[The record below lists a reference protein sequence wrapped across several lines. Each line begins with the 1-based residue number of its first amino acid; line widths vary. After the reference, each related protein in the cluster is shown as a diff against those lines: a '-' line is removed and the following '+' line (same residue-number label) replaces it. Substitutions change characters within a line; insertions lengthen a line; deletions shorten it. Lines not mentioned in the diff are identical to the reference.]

1 MRRRPAPEPRRIPR
15 RLNTPE
21 HLLAL
26 DEAALDHVDEQ
37 GGPGLLWFWESPTHW
52 VVVGYGQSIAREVHV
67 DACRHDGVPIY
78 RRCSGG
84 GTVVQ
89 GPGCLNYGL
98 ALPIALDP
106 DLESITGANRWIME
120 RQRSA
125 LAGLLPGNVTVEGHT
140 DLAVDGRKFSGN
152 AQRRKRTA
160 LLFHGT
166 FLHHFELP
174 LIARWLAFPSA
185 QPGYRSSR
193 DHLEFVTN
201 TGLDPLALRAAIQ
214 DHWTGLE
221 TNLPDGVTARIPAL
235 LESRYARPEWHAS
248 R

>member
-1 MRRRPAPEPRRIPR
+1 
-15 RLNTPE
+15 LNTPAQ
-21 HLLAL
+21 LLAL
-26 DEAALDHVDEQ
+26 DEAALDHVEEH
-37 GGPGLLWFWESPTHW
+37 GGPGLLWFWESDTPW

-67 DACRHDGVPIY
+67 EACQLDGIPIF

-89 GPGCLNYGL
+89 GRGCLNYAL
-98 ALPIALDP
+98 ALPIAADP
-106 DLESITGANRWIME
+106 ELESITGANRWIME
-120 RQRSA
+120 RQRRA
-125 LAGLLPGNVTVEGHT
+125 IATLLSGVVTVEGHT

-166 FLHHFELP
+166 FLHHFDLP
-174 LIARWLAFPSA
+174 CIARWLAFPSA

-201 TGLDPLALRAAIQ
+201 TQLDPARIEAAVRSAWSTL
-214 DHWTGLE
+214 DHT
-221 TNLPDGVTARIPAL
+221 LPDDVHVRIPTL
-235 LESRYARPEWHAS
+235 IESRYGRAEWHAS